1 MSHYVLYN
9 VLYCKATFYNHVKMQ
24 FKCKVDIQQNA
35 RIYQSSES
43 ARLVRLNALTLY
55 ISADITIIHLYVTVH
70 IHTYIYI

>member
-1 MSHYVLYN
+1 MSHYVLDN

-43 ARLVRLNALTLY
+43 ARLVSLNA
-55 ISADITIIHLYVTVH
+55 
-70 IHTYIYI
+70 